1 MARAQAGLEAMGQKI
16 CVDSD
21 VLINFLRNEPE
32 AVAFIN
38 DHKDKE
44 LATTTI
50 NIFELYRGA
59 YHTRAQRHNLWVVE
73 HLLRKLT
80 VLPFTDL
87 AAKYAG
93 EMYAELAGQGNTLDM
108 RDLFIGVTAMVH
120 GFTIKTNNKKDF
132 SRIEGLQLC

>member
-38 DHKDKE
+38 TYKDTE
-44 LATTTI
+44 LAITPI

-59 YHTRAQRHNLWVVE
+59 YHTKAQRHNLWIVE

-80 VLPFTDL
+80 VLPFTAL

-93 EMYAELAGQGNTLDM
+93 EMYAELSAQGNAIDM
-108 RDLFIGVTAMVH
+108 RDLFIGVIAIVH
-120 GFTIKTNNKKDF
+120 GFAVKTNNKKDF